1 MPLTLADKG
10 EPNVIRKVGGSGE
23 VKRFLENL
31 GFVSGGVVTVISQTG
46 GNLIVNVRDSRI
58 AIGKDMANKI
68 LVRHV

>member
-1 MPLTLADKG
+1 MPLTLADTG

-68 LVRHV
+68 LVN

>member
-68 LVRHV
+68 LVGHV

>member
-1 MPLTLADKG
+1 MPLTLADTG

-68 LVRHV
+68 LVGLV